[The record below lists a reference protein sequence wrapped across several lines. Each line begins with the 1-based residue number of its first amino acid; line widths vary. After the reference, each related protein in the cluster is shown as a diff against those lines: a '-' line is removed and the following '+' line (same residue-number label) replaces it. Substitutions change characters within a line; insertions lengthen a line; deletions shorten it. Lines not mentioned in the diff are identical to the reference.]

1 MVPAA
6 IPWALAAVAGTGHDT
21 MGPVDV
27 TEHISALERE
37 GTLLA
42 DAANAAGLDA
52 PVPPCPG
59 WQVRDLVR
67 HVAYV
72 HTWAARHVREQLAE
86 LIDEAAEDDI
96 LGGGPPDTELIAS
109 YEQGHAALVRTLRD
123 ADPGITCA
131 TFMPAPSPLAFWARR
146 QAHETAIHRFDAQAA
161 APAAPG
167 APGAPAA
174 PAAPGGEASEV
185 SPATAFDPAFADDG
199 IDELIMGFAVRRRYR
214 LRGEGERSLAV
225 RAADTG
231 GRWHVRLADGHTTV
245 ERGDHPTEADC
256 VLEGPASGLYVY
268 LWNRADSAAAGVTA
282 TGDPSVLDL
291 WGSSVRVR
299 W

>member
-1 MVPAA
+1 MNHPG
-6 IPWALAAVAGTGHDT
+6 IGHDT
-21 MGPVDV
+21 MGAVDV

-42 DAANAAGLDA
+42 DAANATGLAA

-72 HTWAARHVREQLAE
+72 HAWAARHVREQLAE

-96 LGGGPPDTELIAS
+96 LNGGLPDTALIAS
-109 YEQGHAALVRTLRD
+109 YKQGHAALVRTLRD
-123 ADPGITCA
+123 ADPDITCA

-161 APAAPG
+161 AP
-167 APGAPAA
+167 
-174 PAAPGGEASEV
+174 GGEASEV

-199 IDELIMGFAVRRRYR
+199 VDELIMGFAARRRYR

-231 GRWHVRLADGHTTV
+231 GRWHVRLADGHTIV
-245 ERGDHPTEADC
+245 ERGDHPAEADC